1 MKRVV
6 ALLLIAAPAFAQSAA
21 ISDAE
26 LSRRITVAAEEL
38 LAAEK
43 KAAKAWKSAAQSA
56 EPETDAG
63 AGVDRTMYED
73 VLAMLD
79 AAIDV
84 DPKNLHARAVC
95 ADLLLT
101 KAYEGE
107 GTYDVC
113 FLLDARADA
122 SFVITHA
129 SRAKPGDLATARR
142 VIHSIEAIPKDE
154 IPDPPSSCDDEDQH
168 GPTTTA
174 AAKS

>member
-1 MKRVV
+1 MKRLL
-6 ALLLIAAPAFAQSAA
+6 AFLLLATPAFAQAP

-26 LSRRITVAAEEL
+26 LSRRLTAAAEQL

-43 KAAKAWKSAAQSA
+43 KAALAWKAAAQASQ
-56 EPETDAG
+56 PETDAG
-63 AGVDRTMYED
+63 EGVDRALYDD

-79 AAIDV
+79 SALDV
-84 DPKNLHARAVC
+84 DPKNLHARAVA
-95 ADLLLT
+95 ADVLLT

-129 SRAKPGDLATARR
+129 SKSAAGDLAAAQR
-142 VIHSIEAIPKDE
+142 VIRSIESIPKDE
-154 IPDPPSSCDDEDQH
+154 IPDPPSSCEADEHQ
-168 GPTTTA
+168 GPSTTA
-174 AAKS
+174 SKPRA